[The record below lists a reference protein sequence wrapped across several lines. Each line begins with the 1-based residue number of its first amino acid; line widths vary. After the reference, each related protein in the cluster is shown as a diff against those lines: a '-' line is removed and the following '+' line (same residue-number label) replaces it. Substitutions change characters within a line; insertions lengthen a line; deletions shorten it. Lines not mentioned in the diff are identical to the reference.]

1 MEYMRNRLHQQAHA
15 GHSIHFGALD
25 CRRAHLLRSNGN
37 MFSTCFDRC
46 LPRSC
51 FVFCV
56 PFENHV
62 LSDGSMRSCGHLTFF
77 PDIYVCIYIIIHIR
91 HIHIHIH
98 IHTYI
103 YIYYIDIYIYIMRS
117 QKRHTIYIKVY
128 QTRKGL
134 WICDRNCMSGLLVR
148 QGVHRWSSFS
158 WSSMKKLPWPALWVT
173 LVPPLGHGMAMGCTV
188 KQHGAIGISKGHR
201 CQVPDLYSAPI

>member
-98 IHTYI
+98 IHIHT
-103 YIYYIDIYIYIMRS
+103 YIYYIDIYIYNAFTEAA
-117 QKRHTIYIKVY
+117 HNLY
-128 QTRKGL
+128 QSVSDTRGSMNL
-134 WICDRNCMSGLLVR
+134 WQELYVRPSGAPR
-148 QGVHRWSSFS
+148 R
-158 WSSMKKLPWPALWVT
+158 
-173 LVPPLGHGMAMGCTV
+173 PPLELLFVELHEEAPVARSVSDLGATIRPWDGHGMYRETTWR
-188 KQHGAIGISKGHR
+188 HR
-201 CQVPDLYSAPI
+201 NFEGT

>member
-77 PDIYVCIYIIIHIR
+77 PDIYVCIYIFIHIR

-103 YIYYIDIYIYIMRS
+103 YILHRYI
-117 QKRHTIYIKVY
+117 Q
-128 QTRKGL
+128 
-134 WICDRNCMSGLLVR
+134 C
-148 QGVHRWSSFS
+148 VHRSGTQFISNCIRHARVYEFVTGIVCQAFWCAKASTVGAPFRGAPWRSSRGPLCE
-158 WSSMKKLPWPALWVT
+158 WPWC
-173 LVPPLGHGMAMGCTV
+173 H
-188 KQHGAIGISKGHR
+188 H
-201 CQVPDLYSAPI
+201 